1 MTRLGGD
8 AELSCNFSAVRARSR
23 NWFGRDQGRTL
34 HRFDPCRNLR
44 LMQTRRELLASAAV
58 ALFSSLMA
66 GTRVAGA
73 AEGSGARPSPPSAHG
88 VMKPRRLKTGDTVG
102 LVMPSS
108 AQWNRTAT
116 DILLESLSALGLK
129 GKLGRHVFDR
139 RGYLAGRDED
149 RAADLNAM
157 FADPD
162 VAAIHC
168 IRGGWGA
175 ARLLPLLD
183 WAMIAK
189 SPKIVV
195 GYSDITALLLSL
207 HAKTGLVTFHGP
219 NGDSPWNSFNRD
231 WMKRVLW
238 NGESATFANLKET
251 DDTLVPVKN
260 RTRTMTKGKARGR
273 LLGGNLTVLTT
284 IIGSGYLPDF
294 KDCILFLEDVDEEP
308 YSLDRMFT
316 QLKLAGILR
325 QVKGVVWGTCDKCTP
340 GAGFGSLTIA
350 DILDDHITSL
360 GVPAF
365 SGAMIGHVS
374 RQFTLPIGVEVELDA
389 DAATLTMLESAVV

>member
-1 MTRLGGD
+1 
-8 AELSCNFSAVRARSR
+8 
-23 NWFGRDQGRTL
+23 
-34 HRFDPCRNLR
+34 
-44 LMQTRRELLASAAV
+44 MQTRRELLAATTMALIGSLAAGV
-58 ALFSSLMA
+58 VRAAASDASSV
-66 GTRVAGA
+66 RA
-73 AEGSGARPSPPSAHG
+73 ATAPAKRAI
-88 VMKPRRLKTGDTVG
+88 KPRRLKAGDTVG

-108 AQWNRTAT
+108 AQWDLTAM
-116 DILLESLSALGLK
+116 DILMESLSALGLK
-129 GKLGRHVFDR
+129 GKMGKHVLDR

-149 RAADLNAM
+149 RAADINAM
-157 FADPD
+157 FADPSVD
-162 VAAIHC
+162 AIHC

-183 WAMIAK
+183 WPVIAAN
-189 SPKIVV
+189 PKIVV
-195 GYSDITALLLSL
+195 GYSDITALLLAL
-207 HAKTGLVTFHGP
+207 NAKTGLVTFHGP
-219 NGDSPWNSFNRD
+219 NGDSRWNSFNVD

-238 NGESATFANLKET
+238 NGDSAVFANLKER

-260 RTRTMTKGKARGR
+260 RTRTLTKGRARGR

-294 KDCILFLEDVDEEP
+294 KDCILFLEDVAEEP

-316 QLKLAGILR
+316 QLKLAGILAG
-325 QVKGVVWGTCDKCTP
+325 VKGVVWGTCDKCTP

-350 DILDDHITSL
+350 DILDDHIASL

-374 RQFTLPIGVEVELDA
+374 RQFTLPVGVEVELDA
-389 DAATLTMLESAVV
+389 DATTITMLENAVV

>member
-1 MTRLGGD
+1 M
-8 AELSCNFSAVRARSR
+8 
-23 NWFGRDQGRTL
+23 
-34 HRFDPCRNLR
+34 P
-44 LMQTRRELLASAAV
+44 TRRELLTSATIAM
-58 ALFSSLMA
+58 FGSLMA
-66 GTRVAGA
+66 GSRSAGATETVGARKSLPVAG
-73 AEGSGARPSPPSAHG
+73 GPI
-88 VMKPRRLKTGDTVG
+88 KPRRLKAGDTVG
-102 LVMPSS
+102 LITPSS
-108 AQWNRTAT
+108 AQWDRTAI
-116 DILLESLSALGLK
+116 DILIDSLTALGLK
-129 GKLGRHVFDR
+129 GKLGKHISDR

-157 FADPD
+157 FADPEVD
-162 VAAIHC
+162 AIHC

-183 WAMIAK
+183 WQTIAK
-189 SPKIVV
+189 FPKVIV

-219 NGDSPWNSFNRD
+219 NGDSPWNSFNLD

-238 NGESATFANLKET
+238 NAERAAFANLKET

-260 RTRTMTKGKARGR
+260 RTRTLTRGRARGR

-294 KDCILFLEDVDEEP
+294 KDCILFLEDVSEEP

-316 QLKLAGILR
+316 QLKLAGILG
-325 QVKGVVWGTCDKCTP
+325 QAKGVVWGTCDKCTP

-350 DILDDHITSL
+350 DLLDDHIKSL

-374 RQFTLPIGVEVELDA
+374 RQFTLPLGVQVELDA
-389 DAATLTMLESAVV
+389 DAAAMTMLESAVV